1 MQNAFLPSEAAG
13 AADCARI
20 NHQSTVGGSRG
31 RGLCAKQLLRHYLI
45 LNNIYCWFSN
55 IQFHMF
61 WGPMCF
67 YVLLLATQSCIF
79 TIYLRG
85 HLWFVLSTWSDR
97 QETFGDTKYTERP
110 TLRHYRTDVFAIAQ
124 ARDRTATALPLFC
137 DPHNSTSRESFH
149 FFFGEFTR
157 AIQTS
162 LAIASINQEAIQR
175 VKEQG

>member
-1 MQNAFLPSEAAG
+1 MIKVQVAVLVVGTLREPHSRDRFSLLYVQCNVSGRVGIEEVKQDEDSKEGRIRCCGDACFARVVFEFFKPCKTPFYRRRQPGPLTV
-13 AADCARI
+13 CARI

-85 HLWFVLSTWSDR
+85 HL
-97 QETFGDTKYTERP
+97 
-110 TLRHYRTDVFAIAQ
+110 
-124 ARDRTATALPLFC
+124 
-137 DPHNSTSRESFH
+137 
-149 FFFGEFTR
+149 
-157 AIQTS
+157 
-162 LAIASINQEAIQR
+162 
-175 VKEQG
+175 